1 MPTEIRPLTADRWED
16 LAGLFGENGAYSGC
30 WCMWFRETS
39 REFSERGNAGNRRA
53 LQEIVHQG
61 RVPGLLAYRAG
72 RPVGWCSVAPRG
84 EFGRLNRSP
93 ILKPV
98 DEQPVWSVVCFF
110 VDRAQRGQGVAE
122 ELLRAAVD
130 HAARQGARLVEAYP
144 VDTSGRKFRSAD
156 LYTGTVDLFRAA
168 GFTEV
173 ARRSKAVPSCATGS
187 ATANL
192 RF

>member
-1 MPTEIRPLTADRWED
+1 MTEIHPVTAERWDD
-16 LAGLFGENGAYSGC
+16 LVGLFGESGAYSGC

-53 LQEIVHQG
+53 LQDLVHQG
-61 RVPGLLAYRAG
+61 RVPGLLAYREG
-72 RPVGWCSVAPRG
+72 RPVGWCSVATRG

-93 ILKPV
+93 TLKPV
-98 DEQPVWSVVCFF
+98 DDRPVWSVVCLF
-110 VDRAQRGQGVAE
+110 VDRAHRRLGVAE

-130 HAARQGARLVEAYP
+130 YAARRGARLVEGYP
-144 VDTSGRKFRSAD
+144 VDPSGRKFRSAH

-173 ARRSKAVPSCATGS
+173 ARRSEARPIMRYRLDVGQP
-187 ATANL
+187 
-192 RF
+192 

>member
-1 MPTEIRPLTADRWED
+1 MPTDIRPVTADRWED
-16 LAGLFGENGAYSGC
+16 LVGLFGKNGAYSGC

-53 LQEIVHQG
+53 LHEIVHQG

-93 ILKPV
+93 TLKPV

-110 VDRAQRGQGVAE
+110 VDRAHRGQGVAE
-122 ELLRAAVD
+122 ELLETAVNY
-130 HAARQGARLVEAYP
+130 AARRGARLVEAYP
-144 VDTSGRKFRSAD
+144 VDTSGRKYRPAD
-156 LYTGTVDLFRAA
+156 LYTGTVDLFGAA

-173 ARRSKAVPSCATGS
+173 ARRSEARPIMRYRVS
-187 ATANL
+187 AP
-192 RF
+192 R